1 MAQPLKIQA
10 TAPLTRSG
18 QVRLGVWIELVTIAW
33 MTIEASVAL
42 MVGFMTRSVSLQGFG
57 IDSVIELVAGG
68 MLLWRLLVEQCGG
81 SIEVVEQAER
91 RASWVTATG
100 LFALAVYIVA
110 DSAFSLLTQSR
121 PEASWWGVGLAMAA
135 ASIMPLLW
143 QSKLA
148 VQPSKR
154 MPHVV
159 SPVRICPSRCWRVC
173 YSTDSLA
180 GGGPIH
186 LLRSFSSTSLF
197 RKDVRRCTRLGL
209 VKRVAVVQTIAVT
222 TRLSWRMA
230 EPTLDLTPE
239 LPFRRS
245 TVGEGFAVDENPR
258 REKHSTAHGE
268 RLPLRR
274 IQIECCY
281 RQPVLT

>member
-1 MAQPLKIQA
+1 
-10 TAPLTRSG
+10 
-18 QVRLGVWIELVTIAW
+18 

-68 MLLWRLLVEQCGG
+68 MLLWRLLVEQRGG

-143 QSKLA
+143 QGKL
-148 VQPSKR
+148 
-154 MPHVV
+154 
-159 SPVRICPSRCWRVC
+159 RVAKQIGSAALKADAAC
-173 YSTDSLA
+173 SVTCAYMSLTLLA
-180 GGGPIH
+180 G
-186 LLRSFSSTSLF
+186 LLLNRLF
-197 RKDVRRCTRLGL
+197 GWWWADPLAAL
-209 VKRVAVVQTIAVT
+209 VLIYFLVQEGREALHEART
-222 TRLSWRMA
+222 
-230 EPTLDLTPE
+230 
-239 LPFRRS
+239 
-245 TVGEGFAVDENPR
+245 GETCSCGADD
-258 REKHSTAHGE
+258 
-268 RLPLRR
+268 
-274 IQIECCY
+274 CCED
-281 RQPVLT
+281 